1 VRVQGWRFIVDGPF
15 FLLYNL
21 HWVDDGA
28 KDRTRRESLKP
39 RGRSFGDRGLLAR
52 LSMLFRR
59 TPVGQS

>member
-1 VRVQGWRFIVDGPF
+1 MVYGSFS
-15 FLLYNL
+15 LLYNL

-39 RGRSFGDRGLLAR
+39 RGRSFGDRGVLAR